1 MVNPIPESVKKTWD
15 NWNIRGVILFS
26 LLLQTVLILLAP
38 LRKGMGYKLI
48 ILLIWSVYLLADS
61 AATFAIGLI
70 AERATN
76 SQTPTKSNELL
87 VLWAPFLLLHLGGP
101 DTITAFALED
111 NELWLRQ
118 LFGLIFQAGFT
129 FYVFLL
135 SLPENKLFVPTILVF
150 IAGIIKCFE
159 RTLAMY
165 LASGEK
171 FRESTIIELAKD
183 VKVNQGGDYLQVAC
197 EYFQIFRGI
206 VVDLFSNFTDFPFEG
221 PSSFGIF
228 GPEDALRIIE
238 VELNLVYEVLHT
250 KIQVTHSVTLR
261 FICFGSLVA
270 ALSVFYFQVEKHGLN
285 DFDLGVTYTLF
296 LGGIALDIIAFFM
309 GNFSEWTFAAFRNH
323 PNSCIVHIIR
333 RFLNFKN
340 SRWQSSHTGGKHD
353 VFVFA
358 TPFLLR
364 RWSGSVS
371 GLSAIKFIAINT
383 YRVIKFVQIDKI
395 IACFGLADIASEIR
409 IKTSVSQGPLTKELW
424 VFIFGEIK
432 RKAKNADEIRGKAE
446 YGHYTEVNDPE
457 VGTIKIPNFA
467 YDPEAEIR
475 KGLRKL
481 FSAKGDCT
489 LKELDTN
496 GDLIQF
502 VEIYFGEVKFSFEE
516 SIIFWHS
523 ATDFLYEETAKEE
536 EISDEK
542 TCNDREFS
550 KILSDYM
557 MYLLVLKPTMLNSL
571 LDWEPTMLN
580 SKPNFRFEALRAAT
594 TGELSSS
601 RYSPA
606 TTAEANRSIYSMPLD
621 QAKRI
626 VDRLHSLDYLKD
638 KKWEIVSKVW
648 VELMSYAACHSR
660 ATRTHVQQVSNGGEL
675 FTFVWVLMA
684 HFGLVE
690 PISEN

>member
-1 MVNPIPESVKKTWD
+1 MDNPIPESVKKTWD

-48 ILLIWSVYLLADS
+48 ILLIWSAYLLADS

-70 AERATN
+70 AERAIN

-101 DTITAFALED
+101 DTITAVALED

-135 SLPENKLFVPTILVF
+135 SLPGNKLFVPTILVF

-159 RTLAMY
+159 RTRAMY
-165 LASGEK
+165 LASWEK

-183 VKVNQGGDYLQVAC
+183 VKVNQGGDYLQLAC
-197 EYFQIFRGI
+197 SE
-206 VVDLFSNFTDFPFEG
+206 
-221 PSSFGIF
+221 
-228 GPEDALRIIE
+228 
-238 VELNLVYEVLHT
+238 
-250 KIQVTHSVTLR
+250 

-270 ALSVFYFQVEKHGLN
+270 ALSVFYFQVERHGLN

-296 LGGIALDIIAFFM
+296 LGGIALDVISFFM
-309 GNFSEWTFAAFRNH
+309 GNFSEWTFAALRNH
-323 PNSCIVHIIR
+323 HKSCIARIIR
-333 RFLNFKN
+333 WFLNLKS
-340 SRWQSSHTGGKHD
+340 SRWQQSRIGGKHE

-371 GLSAIKFIAINT
+371 GLSVIKAHQSKRYGIDKIFQHIAITTFRIIKFL
-383 YRVIKFVQIDKI
+383 QIDKI
-395 IACFGLADIASEIR
+395 IACFGLADFANEIR
-409 IKTSVSQGPLTKELW
+409 IKTSLSQEPLTKELW
-424 VFIFGEIK
+424 VFIFNEIK
-432 RKAKNADEIRGKAE
+432 RKSKNGDEIRRKAE
-446 YGHYTEVNDPE
+446 SGQDPEINDPE
-457 VGTIKIPNFA
+457 VGTIKIPNFE
-467 YDPEAEIR
+467 YDLEADIR

-489 LKELDTN
+489 LKEMDTN
-496 GDLIQF
+496 CDLIQF
-502 VEIYFGEVKFSFEE
+502 VEKVNFSFGK
-516 SIIFWHS
+516 SIIFWHI
-523 ATDFLYEETAKEE
+523 ATEFLYEKTAKEA
-536 EISDEK
+536 ISDEE
-542 TCNDREFS
+542 TYNAREFS

-557 MYLLVLKPTMLNSL
+557 LYLLVLKPTMLNSKENVGL
-571 LDWEPTMLN
+571 ETLRD
-580 SKPNFRFEALRAAT
+580 EAKFCFQ
-594 TGELSSS
+594 GKI
-601 RYSPA
+601 SPA
-606 TTAEANRSIYSMPLD
+606 TRAKLNSSVNSMPLD
-621 QAKRI
+621 QAKRM
-626 VDRLHSLDYLKD
+626 VDRLQM
-638 KKWEIVSKVW
+638 SKVW

-660 ATRTHVQQVSNGGEL
+660 STRTHVEQVSNGGEL

-684 HFGLVE
+684 HFGLLE
-690 PISEN
+690 PKSED

>member
-1 MVNPIPESVKKTWD
+1 MVNPIPGSVKKTWD
-15 NWNIRGVILFS
+15 NWNIR
-26 LLLQTVLILLAP
+26 
-38 LRKGMGYKLI
+38 
-48 ILLIWSVYLLADS
+48 DS

-129 FYVFLL
+129 LYVFLL
-135 SLPENKLFVPTILVF
+135 LLPGNKLFVPTILMF
-150 IAGIIKCFE
+150 IAGIIKCFQ

-171 FRESTIIELAKD
+171 FQYSTIIELEIG

-221 PSSFGIF
+221 SSSFGIF

-238 VELNLVYEVLHT
+238 VELNLVYDVLHT
-250 KIQVTHSVTLR
+250 KIQVTHSVILR
-261 FICFGSLVA
+261 FTCFGSLVA

-296 LGGIALDIIAFFM
+296 LGAIALDVISFFM
-309 GNFSEWTFAAFRNH
+309 FNFSECTFAALRNH
-323 PNSCIVHIIR
+323 HKSCRARIIR
-333 RFLNFKN
+333 WLLNLKS
-340 SRWQSSHTGGKHD
+340 SRWQRSRIRGKHEMS
-353 VFVFA
+353 VFA
-358 TPFLLR
+358 TPFLFR

-371 GLSAIKFIAINT
+371 GLSVIKAHQSKRYGIDKLFQYIAINT
-383 YRVIKFVQIDKI
+383 YRIIKFLQIDKI
-395 IACFGLADIASEIR
+395 ITCFGLADIASEIR
-409 IKTSVSQGPLTKELW
+409 IKTCVSREPLTKELW
-424 VFIFGEIK
+424 VFIFDEIK
-432 RKAKNADEIRGKAE
+432 RKAES
-446 YGHYTEVNDPE
+446 GHYTEVNDPE

-467 YDPEAEIR
+467 YNPEAEIR

-502 VEIYFGEVKFSFEE
+502 VEVYFSEVKFSFEE

-580 SKPNFRFEALRAAT
+580 SKPNFRFETLRAAT

-601 RYSPA
+601 M
-606 TTAEANRSIYSMPLD
+606 YSMKLD
-621 QAKRI
+621 QAKRKLDQAKRM
-626 VDRLHSLDYLKD
+626 VDRLQSLDYLKD

-660 ATRTHVQQVSNGGEL
+660 ETRTHVQQVSNGGEL

-690 PISEN
+690 PKSEN

>member
-48 ILLIWSVYLLADS
+48 ILLIWSAYLLADS

-135 SLPENKLFVPTILVF
+135 SLPGNKLFVPTILVF

-221 PSSFGIF
+221 PSFGIF

-250 KIQVTHSVTLR
+250 KIQVTHSVILR

-296 LGGIALDIIAFFM
+296 LGAIALDVISFFM
-309 GNFSEWTFAAFRNH
+309 GNFSEWTFVALRNH
-323 PNSCIVHIIR
+323 HKSCIARIIR
-333 RFLNFKN
+333 WFLNLKSSKWQQ
-340 SRWQSSHTGGKHD
+340 SRIGGKHE

-371 GLSAIKFIAINT
+371 GLSVIKAYQSKRYGIDKIFQHIAITTCRIIKFL
-383 YRVIKFVQIDKI
+383 QIDKI
-395 IACFGLADIASEIR
+395 IACFGLADFANEIR
-409 IKTSVSQGPLTKELW
+409 IKTSLSQEPLTKELW
-424 VFIFGEIK
+424 VFIFNEIK
-432 RKAKNADEIRGKAE
+432 RKSKNGDEIRRK
-446 YGHYTEVNDPE
+446 TESGQDPEINDPE
-457 VGTIKIPNFA
+457 VGTIKIPNFE
-467 YDPEAEIR
+467 YDLEADIR

-489 LKELDTN
+489 LKEMDTN
-496 GDLIQF
+496 CDLIQF
-502 VEIYFGEVKFSFEE
+502 VEKVNFSFGK
-516 SIIFWHS
+516 SIIFWHI
-523 ATDFLYEETAKEE
+523 ATEFLYEKTAKEA
-536 EISDEK
+536 ISDEE
-542 TCNDREFS
+542 TYNAREFS

-557 MYLLVLKPTMLNSL
+557 LYLLVLKPTMLNSKENVGL
-571 LDWEPTMLN
+571 ETLRD
-580 SKPNFRFEALRAAT
+580 EAKFCFQ
-594 TGELSSS
+594 GKI
-601 RYSPA
+601 SPA
-606 TTAEANRSIYSMPLD
+606 TRAKLNSSVNSMPLD
-621 QAKRI
+621 QAKRM
-626 VDRLHSLDYLKD
+626 VDRLQSLDYLKD

-660 ATRTHVQQVSNGGEL
+660 ATRTHVEQVSNGGEL

-684 HFGLVE
+684 HFGLLE
-690 PISEN
+690 PKSED

>member
-48 ILLIWSVYLLADS
+48 ILLIWSAYLLADS

-135 SLPENKLFVPTILVF
+135 SLPGNKLFVPTILVF

-159 RTLAMY
+159 RTLA
-165 LASGEK
+165 
-171 FRESTIIELAKD
+171 I
-183 VKVNQGGDYLQVAC
+183 
-197 EYFQIFRGI
+197 GI

-221 PSSFGIF
+221 PSFGIF

-250 KIQVTHSVTLR
+250 KIQVTHSVILR

-296 LGGIALDIIAFFM
+296 LGAIALDVISFFM
-309 GNFSEWTFAAFRNH
+309 GNFSEWTFVALRNH
-323 PNSCIVHIIR
+323 HKSCIARIIR
-333 RFLNFKN
+333 WFLNLKSSKWQQ
-340 SRWQSSHTGGKHD
+340 SRIGGKHE

-371 GLSAIKFIAINT
+371 GLSVIKAYQSKRYGIDKIFQHIAITTCRIIKFL
-383 YRVIKFVQIDKI
+383 QIDKI
-395 IACFGLADIASEIR
+395 IACFGLADFANEIR
-409 IKTSVSQGPLTKELW
+409 IKTSLSQEPLTKEL
-424 VFIFGEIK
+424 
-432 RKAKNADEIRGKAE
+432 
-446 YGHYTEVNDPE
+446 
-457 VGTIKIPNFA
+457 
-467 YDPEAEIR
+467 

-489 LKELDTN
+489 LKEMDTN
-496 GDLIQF
+496 CDLIQF
-502 VEIYFGEVKFSFEE
+502 VEKVNFSFGK
-516 SIIFWHS
+516 SIIFWHI
-523 ATDFLYEETAKEE
+523 ATEFLYEKTAKEA
-536 EISDEK
+536 ISDEE
-542 TCNDREFS
+542 TYNAREFS

-557 MYLLVLKPTMLNSL
+557 LYLLVLKPTMLNSKENVGL
-571 LDWEPTMLN
+571 ETLRD
-580 SKPNFRFEALRAAT
+580 EAKFCFQ
-594 TGELSSS
+594 GKI
-601 RYSPA
+601 SPA
-606 TTAEANRSIYSMPLD
+606 TRAKLNSSVNSMPLD
-621 QAKRI
+621 QAKRM
-626 VDRLHSLDYLKD
+626 VDRLQSLDYLKD

-660 ATRTHVQQVSNGGEL
+660 ATRTHVEQVSNGGEL

-684 HFGLVE
+684 HFGLLE
-690 PISEN
+690 PKSED

>member
-1 MVNPIPESVKKTWD
+1 MDNPIPESVKKTWD

-48 ILLIWSVYLLADS
+48 ILLIWSAYFLADS

-70 AERATN
+70 AERAIN

-101 DTITAFALED
+101 DTITAVALED

-135 SLPENKLFVPTILVF
+135 SLPGNKLFVPTILVF

-159 RTLAMY
+159 RTRAMY
-165 LASGEK
+165 LASWEK

-183 VKVNQGGDYLQVAC
+183 VKVNQVDDLARLVSRSIHYTC

-206 VVDLFSNFTDFPFEG
+206 VVDLFSNFTYFPFEE
-221 PSSFGIF
+221 PFSFGIF
-228 GPEDALRIIE
+228 GPEDGLRII
-238 VELNLVYEVLHT
+238 
-250 KIQVTHSVTLR
+250 K

-296 LGGIALDIIAFFM
+296 LGGIALDVISFFM
-309 GNFSEWTFAAFRNH
+309 GNFSEWTFAALRNH
-323 PNSCIVHIIR
+323 HKSCIARIIR
-333 RFLNFKN
+333 WFLNLKS
-340 SRWQSSHTGGKHD
+340 SRWQQSRIGGKHG

-358 TPFLLR
+358 TPFLPR

-371 GLSAIKFIAINT
+371 GLSVIKAHQSKRYGIDKIFQYIAITTYRIIKFL
-383 YRVIKFVQIDKI
+383 QIDKI
-395 IACFGLADIASEIR
+395 IACFGLADFANEIR
-409 IKTSVSQGPLTKELW
+409 IKTSLSQEPLTKELW
-424 VFIFGEIK
+424 VFIFNEIK
-432 RKAKNADEIRGKAE
+432 RKSKNGDEIRRK
-446 YGHYTEVNDPE
+446 TESGQDPEINDPE
-457 VGTIKIPNFA
+457 VGTIKIPNFE
-467 YDPEAEIR
+467 YDLEADIR

-489 LKELDTN
+489 LKEMDTN
-496 GDLIQF
+496 CDLIQF
-502 VEIYFGEVKFSFEE
+502 VEKVNFSFGK
-516 SIIFWHS
+516 SIIFWHI
-523 ATDFLYEETAKEE
+523 ATEFLYEKTAKEA
-536 EISDEK
+536 ISDEE
-542 TCNDREFS
+542 TYNAREFS

-557 MYLLVLKPTMLNSL
+557 FYLLVLKPTM
-571 LDWEPTMLN
+571 MN
-580 SKPNFRFEALRAAT
+580 SKENVGLETLRDEAKFRFQ
-594 TGELSSS
+594 GKI
-601 RYSPA
+601 SPA
-606 TTAEANRSIYSMPLD
+606 TRAKLNSSVNSLPVD
-621 QAKRI
+621 QAERM
-626 VDRLHSLDYLKD
+626 VDKLQM
-638 KKWEIVSKVW
+638 SKVW
-648 VELMSYAACHSR
+648 VELISYAAYHSR
-660 ATRTHVQQVSNGGEL
+660 STRTHVEQVSNGGEL

-684 HFGLVE
+684 HFGLLE
-690 PISEN
+690 PKSED